1 MTMTLQQ
8 LMKEKG
14 LSRYDLSKASGIPWE
29 TVADIYSG
37 KLPLGQ
43 CGQETVEP
51 MASVLGVSR
60 AAFLALTVIP
70 EAGKPNS
77 QSYLETGLPGFLQRS
92 IDEFVDG
99 EKNQV
104 TYMDCLWGELYGSI
118 NAAMWGRDISEEQA
132 VYLRSKYL
140 FDESRE
146 ICDD

>member
-14 LSRYDLSKASGIPWE
+14 LSRYGLSKASGIPWE

-37 KLPLGQ
+37 KLPLGR
-43 CGQETVEP
+43 CGRETVEP
-51 MASVLGVSR
+51 MASALGISEKE
-60 AAFLALTVIP
+60 FLALKVLP
-70 EAGKPNS
+70 GSGKPSNL
-77 QSYLETGLPGFLQRS
+77 SYLETGLPGFLQKS
-92 IDEFVDG
+92 IDEFIDG

-118 NAAMWGRDISEEQA
+118 NVAMWDRDISEEQA
-132 VYLRSKYL
+132 AYLRSKYL

-146 ICDD
+146 MCDD